1 MGIGKLALSPTEAAA
16 ALGISRVKVFGLMK
30 EGRLR
35 RVKLGSRT
43 VIPRGEIDRLLGAS
57 DTRRGPEEAG

>member
-35 RVKLGSRT
+35 RVKLGRRT
-43 VIPRGEIDRLLGAS
+43 VIPRGEIDRLLAAPQGS
-57 DTRRGPEEAG
+57 GEAV